1 MQEDVGSVDQAVN
14 LLKSSTISQIMKN
27 KRRLIEVP
35 FNASVRDTLNT
46 MQAHDILA
54 VAVAAPPGQ
63 WIGAG
68 GSQILEADKA
78 TGTVRKHYIGLVSVL
93 DILVH
98 VVEDDAQLNAPV
110 SSIIGHSLEG
120 LNLWTISPTTSV
132 YDSIEPMSKGV
143 HRVLVPFE
151 SQSDTHGVELTES
164 SSGYHML
171 TQTDVIQFIHD
182 HAEEMNSVLR
192 QTVSDIGAVRQSVFA
207 VPHTMAV
214 MTALKC
220 MANTALPAV
229 AIVEA
234 VPDIDKEPMFINGQ
248 GRKLLGT
255 FSASDLRGCSAEA
268 LGTWSSITVMDWAS
282 KVWTSQNFGAG
293 AAAGPESATCRPPV
307 TCKFTTTLGEVITK
321 AVEHRIHRLWVTDDD
336 GSLRGLVALSDI
348 LAALRKL

>member
-120 LNLWTISPTTSV
+120 LNLWTISPTTS
-132 YDSIEPMSKGV
+132 
-143 HRVLVPFE
+143 
-151 SQSDTHGVELTES
+151 
-164 SSGYHML
+164 
-171 TQTDVIQFIHD
+171 
-182 HAEEMNSVLR
+182 
-192 QTVSDIGAVRQSVFA
+192 
-207 VPHTMAV
+207 
-214 MTALKC
+214 
-220 MANTALPAV
+220 
-229 AIVEA
+229 
-234 VPDIDKEPMFINGQ
+234 
-248 GRKLLGT
+248 
-255 FSASDLRGCSAEA
+255 
-268 LGTWSSITVMDWAS
+268 
-282 KVWTSQNFGAG
+282 
-293 AAAGPESATCRPPV
+293 
-307 TCKFTTTLGEVITK
+307 
-321 AVEHRIHRLWVTDDD
+321 
-336 GSLRGLVALSDI
+336 
-348 LAALRKL
+348 

>member
-1 MQEDVGSVDQAVN
+1 MQHLSGNVDQALS
-14 LLKSSTISQIMKN
+14 LLKCCTIDQIMLN
-27 KRRLIEVP
+27 KKRLIEVP
-35 FNASVRDTLNT
+35 FNASVKDTLNA
-46 MQAHDILA
+46 MYAHDILA

-93 DILVH
+93 DVLVH
-98 VVEDDAQLNAPV
+98 VVEDDTQLNAPV

-120 LNLWTISPTTSV
+120 LNLWTITPNTSV
-132 YDSIEPMSKGV
+132 YDAIEPMSKGV

-151 SQSDTHGVELTES
+151 SESDVQGVELTES
-164 SSGYHML
+164 SSGYHLL
-171 TQTDVIQFIHD
+171 TQMDVIKFIHER
-182 HAEEMNSVLR
+182 AEVMKDILKL
-192 QTVSDIGAVRQSVFA
+192 TISDIGAFRQSVFA

-234 VPDIDKEPMFINGQ
+234 MPDVDKEPMFINGQ

-255 FSASDLRGCSAEA
+255 FSASDLRGCCAET
-268 LGTWSSITVMDWAS
+268 LSSWKTITVMDWA
-282 KVWTSQNFGAG
+282 KKAWTSERFGIG
-293 AAAGPESATCRPPV
+293 AATGPETVECRPPV
-307 TCKFTTTLGEVITK
+307 TCKDNASLGEVISK
-321 AVEHRIHRLWVTDDD
+321 AVENHIHRLWVVDDE
-336 GSLRGLVALSDI
+336 GLLKGIVALSDI
-348 LAALRKL
+348 LSALRKL